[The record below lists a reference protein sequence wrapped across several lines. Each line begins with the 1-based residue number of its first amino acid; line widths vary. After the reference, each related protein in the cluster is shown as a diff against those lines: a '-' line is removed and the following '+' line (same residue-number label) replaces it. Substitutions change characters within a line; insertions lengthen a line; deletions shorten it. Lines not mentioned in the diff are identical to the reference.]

1 MPQTGKQEM
10 FCRAEITLKIVVGKR
25 FDLLIGMCRS
35 CHVSITGKGN
45 GTEEEWEEKG
55 MRTTKWVGRFNQA
68 RDFMFWV
75 FS

>member
-10 FCRAEITLKIVVGKR
+10 FCKAEITLKIIACKWFV
-25 FDLLIGMCRS
+25 LLICMYGS

-55 MRTTKWVGRFNQA
+55 TGQQNRLADFTRERT
-68 RDFMFWV
+68 
-75 FS
+75 